1 MRVKLFL
8 AAAISA
14 LVAVPS
20 AFGATETV
28 TEVTRI
34 PFDSEVF
41 SECTFED
48 IDVEGTMVVVSHL
61 TTITDDDG
69 NILATYQHL
78 TLAVA
83 GAKGVTEAGERVTF
97 TFTDIFE
104 FNFSSTG
111 ADTGLTNLNQQI
123 VAQGPNNNSF
133 LDFTFHGTVTPNGKF
148 TGFVSNVRVGCR

>member
-1 MRVKLFL
+1 MRFKALLAAL
-8 AAAISA
+8 AAALCTA
-14 LVAVPS
+14 PS
-20 AFGATETV
+20 AFGATVTV
-28 TEVTRI
+28 TEVERI

-48 IDVEGTMVVVSHL
+48 IDVEGTMVVVSHI

-69 NILATYQHL
+69 NIVATYQHL

-83 GAKGVTEAGERVTF
+83 GAKGVTESGERVTF

-104 FNFSSTG
+104 FNFSSNG
-111 ADTGLTNLNQQI
+111 ADTSLTNLNQQI

-133 LDFTFHGTVTPNGKF
+133 LDFTFHGTFTPNGKF
-148 TGFVSNVRVGCR
+148 TGFVANVRAGCR